1 MLRIFIFT
9 GNNENSCPP
18 TVENTNIYYNI
29 SKSLLWQTIWGSD
42 YEKENKVVLKLYFAK
57 YIYYNLYTYIKM
69 KYYTK

>member
-9 GNNENSCPP
+9 GNNENSCTP

-29 SKSLLWQTIWGSD
+29 STSLLWHKICGSD
-42 YEKENKVVLKLYFAK
+42 YMKEYKVVVKLYFAK